1 MGRNGDQRSEPG
13 GGRTADGDTHG
24 GPDRGT
30 PNRGISRRQGA
41 LDPERDIEPVRQEF
55 SAILDRLANRL
66 HDEGKIGDTYDRLP
80 FEDRIVAVAAESPEP
95 VIPNFEI
102 ALPNGGFTAE
112 TPINCGPATFNFL
125 RSPRILDLMEPL
137 IGGEIF
143 CNPVQHTRIKL
154 PPSVHSA
161 SRSGNLTDVT
171 LWHQDQGVVLA
182 EADRTQTI
190 TVWAAMT
197 DADEESGCLIYEQR
211 SHHEGLGFHCP
222 AETARYPV
230 AIPDEWIDQS
240 RAIAVP
246 VKRGDV
252 LIHLPLTKHGSLE
265 NTSNRIRW
273 SFDLRYHPVG
283 QPTGRPMFPGF
294 VARSREHPE
303 SELHDP
309 AAWKALWESA
319 RRRSS
324 TAPCRACIAG
334 TPKRRS
340 APR

>member
-1 MGRNGDQRSEPG
+1 MATLTPDQVHQLESEG
-13 GGRTADGDTHG
+13 YLLVKR
-24 GPDRGT
+24 
-30 PNRGISRRQGA
+30 A
-41 LDPERDIEPVRQEF
+41 LDPELDIEPVEREF
-55 SAILDRLANRL
+55 AGILDRLANRL
-66 HDEGKIGDTYDRLP
+66 RDEGKIATTHADLP
-80 FEDRIVAVAAESPEP
+80 FEERFIAIAAASPEP
-95 VIPNFEI
+95 IMASFDI

-112 TPINCGPATFNFL
+112 TPINCGPNTFAFL

-154 PPSVHSA
+154 PPSVHA
-161 SRSGNLTDVT
+161 ESRTGNLTDAT
-171 LWHQDQGVVLA
+171 QWHQDQGVVLA

-197 DADEESGCLIYEQR
+197 DADEENGCLIYEQR

-222 AETARYPV
+222 ANAGNSRYRV
-230 AIPDEWIDQS
+230 SIPDEWIDQS
-240 RAIAVP
+240 RAIPVP
-246 VKRGDV
+246 AQRGDV
-252 LIHLPLTKHGSLE
+252 LIHLPLTKHGSLT

-303 SELHDP
+303 TELHDP
-309 AAWKALWESA
+309 VAWAASWEAA
-319 RRRSS
+319 RRRILSGPMPDIHRWN
-324 TAPCRACIAG
+324 TDAAVCA
-334 TPKRRS
+334 
-340 APR
+340 